1 MKTKRGTFLH
11 GSTVWQSRKYS
22 LRFTKE
28 FSRTM
33 SNVLPSRKLSVHV
46 LGVSRMCCLHT
57 CPYTHHDV
65 NVFGFESRL
74 FVCLFVC
81 LFASFLDTIMKC
93 GWTRFFLRSYIL
105 WCSSVLMNFPPV
117 NHIYHEITGPYGWWF
132 NILFFFNCL
141 AATQLARQLHWHQE
155 RTQIDQK
162 KPLPPG
168 RFPIYYFPWSKP
180 EGKGLPSK

>member
-1 MKTKRGTFLH
+1 MSFKKKNCVYVSYKKKLCVYMSYKKKLCVYMSYKKRLC
-11 GSTVWQSRKYS
+11 VY
-22 LRFTKE
+22 
-28 FSRTM
+28 M
-33 SNVLPSRKLSVHV
+33 SFNIKRHIYTSVI
-46 LGVSRMCCLHT
+46 SWC
-57 CPYTHHDV
+57 
-65 NVFGFESRL
+65 
-74 FVCLFVC
+74 
-81 LFASFLDTIMKC
+81 LDTIMKC

-180 EGKGLPSK
+180 GGKGLPSK